1 MTKTNIVQT
10 NGQNEK
16 VKNLETRLKYGDYE
30 SLAAILKCSRDAAR
44 KRFKRGNT
52 QAIEAM
58 EKIVNTRDQLI
69 ESSNN
74 STENY
79 GD

>member
-1 MTKTNIVQT
+1 MIKTYEVQT

-16 VKNLETRLKYGDYE
+16 VKILETRLKYGDYE
-30 SLAAILKCSRDAAR
+30 SLASMLNISRDAAR

-58 EKIVNTRDQLI
+58 EKIILNREQLL
-69 ESSNN
+69 SNSN
-74 STENY
+74 QTMV
-79 GD
+79 